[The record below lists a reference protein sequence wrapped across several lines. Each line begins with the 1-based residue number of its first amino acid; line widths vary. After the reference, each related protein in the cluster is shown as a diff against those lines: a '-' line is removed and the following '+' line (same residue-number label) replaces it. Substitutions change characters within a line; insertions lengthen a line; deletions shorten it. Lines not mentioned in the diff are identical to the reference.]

1 MSEHDNIMKNPLSVS
16 WHDSAWIPHLE
27 PSNVMAYFGESS
39 NLFYDRTCN
48 NEVIKMQRL
57 SPEHL
62 QNMIGVEYV
71 LLHVQ
76 EPILYIVRKQ
86 QRHSPT
92 QVTPIS
98 DYYIVAGI
106 VYQAPDLGSVVNSR
120 LLSTVTHLQSAF
132 EEARSYSKYHPS
144 KGYCWQFSNSGS
156 AASKAEAEKKAKLS
170 TKKKSKKSKAKE
182 REKRVRGEPSSIF
195 QRRRV
200 NMILDLMTRKF
211 PPKLTPPAAAAA
223 PSAAAASKEET
234 KEDKQEAA
242 KEVKSEKAE
251 ANNAAPGSQAT
262 STAGIKREAAGPI
275 SRGPDP
281 KKSKMS

>member
-1 MSEHDNIMKNPLSVS
+1 
-16 WHDSAWIPHLE
+16 
-27 PSNVMAYFGESS
+27 MAYFGESS

-62 QNMIGVEYV
+62 QNMVGVEYV
-71 LLHVQ
+71 LLHVQVKAVIEINRMSILFQLLRSHWHIYRKLLVYCFKFQLSYLCQ

-144 KGYCWQFSNSGS
+144 KGYWWQFSNSGN
-156 AASKAEAEKKAKLS
+156 AASKAEAEKKAKLNP
-170 TKKKSKKSKAKE
+170 KKKVEKNYELLRFSTMSETRVGKIHRSCSADFRVRRAKLRSE
-182 REKRVRGEPSSIF
+182 REGFEGNRAPSSS
-195 QRRRV
+195 
-200 NMILDLMTRKF
+200 D
-211 PPKLTPPAAAAA
+211 A
-223 PSAAAASKEET
+223 
-234 KEDKQEAA
+234 
-242 KEVKSEKAE
+242 
-251 ANNAAPGSQAT
+251 GST
-262 STAGIKREAAGPI
+262 
-275 SRGPDP
+275 
-281 KKSKMS
+281 